1 MRKLGSVE
9 NIEDFILAI
18 AGGADVNG
26 TWKGGPLVEYYFTE
40 AMRHIVVYPAGHPKS
55 RPDVNMQKL
64 QAIISAGADVS
75 PLFRSPYEYY
85 EYGNLVRLI
94 GRRLELLEI
103 VLSSEQAQNLIAAD
117 SGYWKDLAELYSR
130 MQIITGMIEKMGIA
144 NLD

>member
-1 MRKLGSVE
+1 MKKLGSIE

-26 TWKGGPLVEYYFTE
+26 TWKGSPLVEHYFTE
-40 AMRHIVVYPAGHPKS
+40 SMRHIVVYPTEHPKS
-55 RPDVNMQKL
+55 KADINMLKL
-64 QAIISAGADVS
+64 QAIINADADVS

-103 VLSSEQAQNLIAAD
+103 ILNSEQARELIESD
-117 SGYWKDLAELYSR
+117 RIYRKDLSELYNR
-130 MQIITGMIEKMGIA
+130 LQDIVEIIAKMKVF
-144 NLD
+144 D

>member
-9 NIEDFILAI
+9 SIEDFILAI
-18 AGGADVNG
+18 ASGADVNG
-26 TWKGGPLVEYYFTE
+26 TWKGGPLVEHYFTE
-40 AMRHIVVYPAGHPKS
+40 AMRHSVVYPAGDPKG
-55 RPDVNMQKL
+55 RPDGNMQKL
-64 QAIISAGADVS
+64 QALICAGADVS

-94 GRRLELLEI
+94 GRRMELLEI
-103 VLSSEQAQNLIAAD
+103 VLSSEQAQSLIAAND
-117 SGYWKDLAELYSR
+117 GYRKDLAELYSR

>member
-9 NIEDFILAI
+9 SIEDFILAI
-18 AGGADVNG
+18 ASGADVNG
-26 TWKGGPLVEYYFTE
+26 TWKGGPLVEHYFTE
-40 AMRHIVVYPAGHPKS
+40 AMCHSVVYPTGDPKS

-64 QAIISAGADVS
+64 QAIICAGADVS

-103 VLSSEQAQNLIAAD
+103 VLSNEQAQNLITAD
-117 SGYWKDLAELYSR
+117 GGYRKDLAELYGC
-130 MQIITGMIEKMGIA
+130 MQKIAGVIEKMGIA
-144 NLD
+144 ISD